1 MRLEYITAGESHGP
15 QLTAILR
22 GIPAGLNL
30 SPDDINADMQRRQL
44 GYGRGPRMN
53 IEKDTAHIKGGVR
66 KGTTLGSPVALVIEN
81 RDYKS
86 WEPLMAP
93 EPGDMPAQK
102 LVTRPRPGH
111 ADLSG
116 ALKFNHADARNVL
129 ERSSAR
135 ETAARVAVGA
145 ICRRLLGELG
155 ITVYSHIVNLGGIKV
170 DATGLTHQEII
181 DKVATSELRVARIEV
196 EAQMIALID
205 KAKKAG
211 DTVGGVY
218 EVVALGVPMG
228 LGSTMNWDEKLDGRL
243 AQGLISCQAI
253 KGVSVGMGFDVAS
266 TPGSGVHDPIAFN
279 WDEASEASRERST
292 KAASHEDDEP
302 GSPGQTPGSKQLQ
315 RRESIESE
323 PLPGRGPSGG
333 FYHLSNKAG
342 GIEGGMSNGE
352 PIVLRAAMKPIATLM
367 KPLQSV
373 DLQSKETFDA
383 VRERSDV
390 CAVPAAGVVGE
401 AIVCYILAQAV
412 LEKFGGDSMAELRR
426 NFDSYVQYMK
436 DY

>member
-15 QLTAILR
+15 QLTAIVR
-22 GIPAGLNL
+22 GVPAGLNL
-30 SPDDINADMQRRQL
+30 APEDIASDLHRRQL

-53 IEKDTAHIKGGVR
+53 IEKDTALIRGGVR

-111 ADLSG
+111 ADLIG
-116 ALKFNHADARNVL
+116 ALKFNHSDARNVL

-145 ICRRLLGELG
+145 VCRRILAELG
-155 ITVYSHIVNLGGIKV
+155 ITVYSHVVNLGGIESN
-170 DATGLTHQEII
+170 ATGLTHEEIMET
-181 DKVATSELRVARIEV
+181 VAQSELRVARREV
-196 EAQMIALID
+196 EAEMKAQID

-211 DTVGGVY
+211 DTVGGIY
-218 EVVALGVPMG
+218 EVIALGVPMG
-228 LGSTMNWDEKLDGRL
+228 LGSTMNWDEKLDARL
-243 AQGLISCQAI
+243 AQGLMSCQAI

-266 TPGSGVHDPIAFN
+266 TPGSQVHDPIGFN
-279 WDEASEASRERST
+279 WDNASEASRQRRDD
-292 KAASHEDDEP
+292 AASHEDDEP
-302 GSPGQTPGSKQLQ
+302 GSPGQTPQSRKLE
-315 RRESIESE
+315 RREDEAGE

-352 PIVLRAAMKPIATLM
+352 PIVMRAAMKPIATLM

-373 DLQSKETFDA
+373 DLKSKEAFDA

-401 AIVCYILAQAV
+401 AIVCFILAQAV
-412 LEKFGGDSMAELRR
+412 LEKFGGDSMLELRR
-426 NFDSYVQYMK
+426 NFDSYVEYMK

>member
-1 MRLEYITAGESHGP
+1 LRLEYITAGESHGP
-15 QLTAILR
+15 QLTAIIR
-22 GIPAGLNL
+22 GIPAGLFIA
-30 SPDDINADMQRRQL
+30 PDDINSDLHRRQL

-53 IEKDTAHIKGGVR
+53 IEKDTAQVKGGIR
-66 KGTTLGSPVALVIEN
+66 KGSTLGSPISLVIEN

-116 ALKFNHADARNVL
+116 AVKFNHSDARNVL

-145 ICRRLLGELG
+145 VCRRLLSELG
-155 ITVYSHIVNLGGIKV
+155 ITVYSHVVNLGGIEV
-170 DATGLTHQEII
+170 NASGLTHQEIM
-181 DKVATSELRVARIEV
+181 DAVAGSELRVARPEV
-196 EAQMIALID
+196 EAAMKAHID
-205 KAKKAG
+205 AAKKAG
-211 DTVGGVY
+211 DTVGGIY

-266 TPGSGVHDPIAFN
+266 TPGSGVHDPIGFD
-279 WDEASEASRERST
+279 WSEASEASRARRAEA
-292 KAASHEDDEP
+292 KSHDDDEP
-302 GSPGQTPGSKQLQ
+302 GSPGHNPGSRPLQ
-315 RRESIESE
+315 KRENQVGE
-323 PLPGRGPSGG
+323 PAAGRGPSGG

-373 DLQSKETFDA
+373 DFQSKETFDA

-401 AIVCYILAQAV
+401 AIVCFILAQAV
-412 LEKFGGDSMAELRR
+412 LEKFGGDSMTELRR
-426 NFDSYVQYMK
+426 NYDSYVQYMK
-436 DY
+436 DF

>member
-22 GIPAGLNL
+22 GVPAGLTL
-30 SPDDINADMQRRQL
+30 APDDINADLHRRQR

-53 IEKDTAHIKGGVR
+53 IEKDTALIKGGVR
-66 KGTTLGSPVALVIEN
+66 KGTTLGSPVAFVIEN

-116 ALKFNHADARNVL
+116 AVKFNHADARNVL

-155 ITVYSHIVNLGGIKV
+155 ITVYSHVVNLGGIQV
-170 DATGLTHQEII
+170 DATGLTHEQII
-181 DKVATSELRVARIEV
+181 AQVEQSELRVARPEV
-196 EAQMIALID
+196 EADMKAHID
-205 KAKKAG
+205 AAKKAG

-253 KGVSVGMGFDVAS
+253 KGVSVGMGFDVAQ
-266 TPGSGVHDPIAFN
+266 TPGSGVHDPIGFD
-279 WDEASEASRERST
+279 WDSASEASRAKHTEAR
-292 KAASHEDDEP
+292 SHEDDDP
-302 GSPGQTPGSKQLQ
+302 GSPGDAKTKQLQ
-315 RRESIESE
+315 RREAMEGE
-323 PLPGRGPSGG
+323 PAPGRGPSGG

-401 AIVCYILAQAV
+401 AIVCYIIAQAV
-412 LEKFGGDSMAELRR
+412 LEKFGGDSITELRR

>member
-1 MRLEYITAGESHGP
+1 MRLNYITAGESHGP
-15 QLTAILR
+15 QLTAIIR
-22 GIPAGLNL
+22 GVPAGLFIA
-30 SPDDINADMQRRQL
+30 PDDINNDLYRRQK

-53 IEKDTAHIKGGVR
+53 IEKDTAMVKGGVR
-66 KGTTLGSPVALVIEN
+66 KGTTLGSPISLVVEN
-81 RDYKS
+81 RDYKN

-111 ADLSG
+111 ADLAG
-116 ALKFNHADARNVL
+116 AVKYNHADARNVL

-145 ICRRLLGELG
+145 VCRRLLSELG
-155 ITVYSHIVNLGGIKV
+155 VTVYSHVVNLGGIQV
-170 DATGLTHQEII
+170 DPTGMTHQEIM
-181 DKVATSELRVARIEV
+181 ATVENSELRVARPEV
-196 EAQMIALID
+196 EAEMKALID
-205 KAKKAG
+205 RAKKEG
-211 DTVGGVY
+211 DTVGGIY

-243 AQGLISCQAI
+243 AQGLLSCQAI
-253 KGVSVGMGFDVAS
+253 KGVSVGMGFDVAN
-266 TPGSGVHDPIAFN
+266 TPGSRVHDPIGFDWNMAG
-279 WDEASEASRERST
+279 DAARQAHAEAISQS
-292 KAASHEDDEP
+292 DDEP
-302 GSPGQTPGSKQLQ
+302 GSPGHNPGSKPLEK
-315 RRESIESE
+315 RESLQGE
-323 PLPGRGPSGG
+323 PAPGRGPSGG

-352 PIVLRAAMKPIATLM
+352 PVIMRAAMKPIATLM

-373 DLQSKETFDA
+373 DLQSKDTFDA

-401 AIVCYILAQAV
+401 AIVCFILAQAF
-412 LEKFGGDSMAELRR
+412 LEKFGGDSMTELLR
-426 NFDSYVQYMK
+426 NYQSYVQYMK